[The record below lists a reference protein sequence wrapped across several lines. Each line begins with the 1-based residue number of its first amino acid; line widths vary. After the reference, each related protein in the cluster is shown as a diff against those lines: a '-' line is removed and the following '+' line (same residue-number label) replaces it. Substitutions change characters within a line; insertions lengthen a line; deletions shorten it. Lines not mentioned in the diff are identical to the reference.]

1 MSHGSLHTR
10 TTGSG
15 PRTVVVTLPVQID
28 IANSG
33 QVHDLLA
40 GSLCGGAAVLIADAT
55 RTTFCD
61 CSGVGAL
68 TRAHHQAAST
78 GAQLRVAASPAVG
91 RILQLIGA
99 HVLDTYPTVAA
110 ALDGDQ
116 RPAARSGA
124 PSRPHG

>member
-1 MSHGSLHTR
+1 M
-10 TTGSG
+10 
-15 PRTVVVTLPVQID
+15 VTLPVQID
-28 IANSG
+28 IANSA
-33 QVHDLLA
+33 QVHDVLA

-68 TRAHHQAAST
+68 TRAHRRAAST
-78 GAQLRVAASPAVG
+78 GAQLRVAASPAVA

-110 ALDGDQ
+110 ALDGHQ
-116 RPAARSGA
+116 RPAAKSSA
-124 PSRPHG
+124 PSRTHG